1 MLDYCKVNVKAF
13 SLPNFVVPGIR
24 YYEAISVEVIRLLQ
38 QERKRR
44 KLSNYAVSQRSGVS
58 ESMLSLIERGFRN
71 PTLELA
77 LRIADG
83 IGADLPALIKKA
95 ENKVIEE
102 TSKSRPPRK
111 AAL

>member
-1 MLDYCKVNVKAF
+1 
-13 SLPNFVVPGIR
+13 
-24 YYEAISVEVIRLLQ
+24 
-38 QERKRR
+38 
-44 KLSNYAVSQRSGVS
+44 
-58 ESMLSLIERGFRN
+58 
-71 PTLELA
+71 LELV

-95 ENKVIEE
+95 ENKVVEE